1 MALQTSGQI
10 SISDIQTELSNS
22 SGSLTALS
30 VAASKT
36 APHGMKE
43 FYGFS
48 AGPAYNNTQYYQN
61 DGTGDYIDCTTSTAP
76 FNINTT
82 QDLSFSMWV
91 RQTGNKQNQLLFNFG
106 NTNANGNNRIF
117 LSYSANL
124 NRFVFRY
131 RSNSVNFDRQWALHG
146 GTNETIS
153 GVTSSSTGW
162 TSSSRGNVN
171 SDDFCLITVTY
182 DASQSTATSAMKF
195 YWNASEMP
203 TQAAANNGTRT
214 AMSATKG
221 RIGENLHLTNSA
233 GNATLD
239 YDEIKI
245 FNKVLS
251 SSEVTSLYNSGS
263 IADSTQTVSSGLITE
278 WTFDDNTVD
287 DSNSEYTCTKVN
299 GVISSY

>member
-10 SISDIQTELSNS
+10 SISDIQTELSSS
-22 SGSLTALS
+22 SGSLTTLS
-30 VAASKT
+30 LAASKT

-48 AGPAYNNTQYYQN
+48 AGPAYNNTRYYQN

-91 RQTGNKQNQLLFNFG
+91 RQTGNKQNRVLFNFG

-146 GTNETIS
+146 TNGTAT

-171 SDDFCLITVTY
+171 SDGFCLLTVTY
-182 DASQSTATSAMKF
+182 DASQSTATSAMKI
-195 YWNASEMP
+195 YWNSSEL
-203 TQAAANNGTRT
+203 TSQAVANNGTRT
-214 AMSATKG
+214 AMAATKG

-251 SSEVTSLYNSGS
+251 ASEVTSLYNSGS

>member
-10 SISDIQTELSNS
+10 SISDIQTELGNS

-36 APHGMKE
+36 APHGMTE
-43 FYGFS
+43 FYGYS
-48 AGPAYNNTQYYQN
+48 AGPAYNNTRYYQN

-82 QDLSFSMWV
+82 QDLSFSLWV
-91 RQTGNKQNQLLFNFG
+91 RNTGSKQNQLLFNFG

-117 LSYSANL
+117 VTYSANL
-124 NRFVFRY
+124 NRLIFRY
-131 RSNSVNFDRQWALHG
+131 RSNSTNFDRQWALHDNSSATG
-146 GTNETIS
+146 I
-153 GVTSSSTGW
+153 SSSANGW
-162 TSSSRGNVN
+162 SSTSRGNVN
-171 SDDFCLITVTY
+171 SDNFCLLTFTY
-182 DASQSTATSAMKF
+182 DASQSTSGSAMNM
-195 YWNASEMP
+195 YWNASQLT
-203 TQAAANNGTRT
+203 TQSAANNGTRT

-221 RIGENLHLTNSA
+221 RIGENIHLTNSA

-251 SSEVTSLYNSGS
+251 SSEVTSLYNSGT

>member
-10 SISDIQTELSNS
+10 SISDIQTELSSS
-22 SGSLTALS
+22 SGSLTTLS
-30 VAASKT
+30 LAASKT

-48 AGPAYNNTQYYQN
+48 AGPAYNNTRYYQN

-82 QDLSFSMWV
+82 QDLSFSLWV
-91 RQTGNKQNQLLFNFG
+91 RQTGNKQNQVLFNFG

-146 GTNETIS
+146 TNGTAT

-171 SDDFCLITVTY
+171 SDGFCLLTVTY
-182 DASQSTATSAMKF
+182 DASQSTATSAMKI
-195 YWNASEMP
+195 YWNSSEL
-203 TQAAANNGTRT
+203 TSQAVANNGTRT
-214 AMSATKG
+214 AMAATKG

-251 SSEVTSLYNSGS
+251 ASEVTSLYNSGS